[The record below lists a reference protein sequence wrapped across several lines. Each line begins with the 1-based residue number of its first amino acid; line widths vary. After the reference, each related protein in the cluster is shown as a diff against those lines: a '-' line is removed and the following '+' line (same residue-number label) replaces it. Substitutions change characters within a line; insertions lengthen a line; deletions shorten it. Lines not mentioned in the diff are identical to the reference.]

1 MTRCPHPLLRYPLAF
16 LFVVAAWFLLV
27 PALDMPVQELQGNVL
42 LSLRATAALIVGLIH
57 WVLLTVFTFPLL

>member
-42 LSLRATAALIVGLIH
+42 LSATGDRGPGQPWRPVTICATCPACM
-57 WVLLTVFTFPLL
+57 

>member
-42 LSLRATAALIVGLIH
+42 LSLRATAALTAWRPVTICA
-57 WVLLTVFTFPLL
+57 TCPACM